1 MRFEGECLIPSPPE
15 MVWQGLNDPEVL
27 RRSIPGCES
36 MERTGDNEFTATVA
50 IGVGPISAR
59 FKGKVEILD
68 PDPPH
73 SFTIRGRGQG
83 GAAGFASGGARI
95 SLTPQDD
102 GTRLSYVAD
111 ADVGGRI
118 ASLGGR
124 LIQSFAKKTADD
136 FFARF
141 SDVVTSG
148 GQDEPEPRLDAPD
161 GNSIRPT
168 AAAAGHIPMIDR
180 TAWLLVGL
188 ALGVAITFFAG

>member
-1 MRFEGECLIPSPPE
+1 MRFEGEYRIPVAPDI
-15 MVWQGLNDPEVL
+15 VWQGLNDPEVL

-50 IGVGPISAR
+50 FGVGPISAR

-73 SFTIRGRGQG
+73 SYTIRGRGQG
-83 GAAGFASGGARI
+83 GAAGFVSGGARI

-102 GTRLSYVAD
+102 ATRLSYVAD

-141 SDVVTSG
+141 SDIVTGG
-148 GQDEPEPRLDAPD
+148 GQDEPALQQDAPD
-161 GNSIRPT
+161 GAGIRPT
-168 AAAAGHIPMIDR
+168 AVAAGPIPMIDR
-180 TAWLLVGL
+180 IAWLLVGL
-188 ALGVAITFFAG
+188 ALGVAIAFWAG